1 MADMTFEITNK
12 NFVEWF
18 CSNGGIISSKIT
30 FKDYSFEN
38 AGRGIVALEDI
49 ESNEMLFEIPHSIFF
64 SLKTSSL
71 TSQISSKEFNN
82 LYKINQWFPLIICL
96 MYESQNKDSLWKP
109 YFDILPTEFNTPMF
123 WNEDE
128 LEELVGTGLIEKIG
142 RDDVENSFNEYLLSF
157 IQSKSLLFDPNVHN
171 LKLFH
176 QMGSLIMSYAFFDD
190 DEKENDKDDDDD
202 DDDDDDGDDEGD
214 DEGDEREIETDKEE
228 NDIEKM
234 NQIMMIPMAD
244 MLNHKTGFNNA
255 RLFREKGLSQMIA
268 TKKIN
273 KGEQIYN
280 TYGDL
285 CSSDLLRK
293 YGFVDEN
300 NIHDIVEINGQ
311 FVVDNLSVEET
322 NKKEKVELLLEE
334 DILDDVFILD
344 TKNNLPPDL
353 IITVK
358 VMMMNKTQFKILK
371 EMRKFPKPKMI
382 PELRNPLIELLK
394 KRLSEYETSINEDEE
409 ILNKNNISK
418 KLKNAITVRLSEK
431 RILQNVI
438 DFLVSWEPENVIDK
452 KRRNKRIKVE

>member
-1 MADMTFEITNK
+1 MTDITFEITNK

-18 CSNGGIISSKIT
+18 CSNGGILSSKIA

-49 ESNEMLFEIPHSIFF
+49 E
-64 SLKTSSL
+64 
-71 TSQISSKEFNN
+71 EFNN

-96 MYESQNKDSLWKP
+96 MYESQSKDSLWKP

-128 LEELVGTGLIEKIG
+128 LEELIGTEKIG
-142 RDDVENSFNEYLLSF
+142 RDDTENSFNEYLLPF
-157 IQSKSLLFDPNVHN
+157 IQ
-171 LKLFH
+171 
-176 QMGSLIMSYAFFDD
+176 
-190 DEKENDKDDDDD
+190 
-202 DDDDDDGDDEGD
+202 
-214 DEGDEREIETDKEE
+214 
-228 NDIEKM
+228 
-234 NQIMMIPMAD
+234 
-244 MLNHKTGFNNA
+244 A

-344 TKNNLPPDL
+344 TSNNLPPDL

-358 VMMMNKTQFKILK
+358 VMMMNKVQFKVLK
-371 EMRKFPKPKMI
+371 EMGKFPKPKMI
-382 PELRNPLIELLK
+382 PELKNPLIELLK
-394 KRLSEYETSINEDEE
+394 KRLFEYRTSINSDEE
-409 ILNKNNISK
+409 ILMNKNNISK
-418 KLKNAITVRLSEK
+418 KLKNAIMVRLSEK
-431 RILQNVI
+431 KILQNVI

-452 KRRNKRIKVE
+452 KRSNKRIKVE